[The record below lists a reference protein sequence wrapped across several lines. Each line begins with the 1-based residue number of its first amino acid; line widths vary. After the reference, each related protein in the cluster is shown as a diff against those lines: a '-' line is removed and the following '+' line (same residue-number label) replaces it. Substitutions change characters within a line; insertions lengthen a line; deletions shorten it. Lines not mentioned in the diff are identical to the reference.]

1 MEPVLLFLAV
11 AALSVLASSPAVL
24 RAGRAIRLPEL
35 AASGLLF
42 LVLGA
47 AVGPRGFGALKPELL
62 SDLGPLVALG
72 LGLGGVLTGLNW
84 DARLLLRVPTRA
96 FLAAWVDATL
106 TWIAIALPV
115 APFLR
120 WVGRQTVGASIAGAA
135 LLGAAGAVSSAH
147 FAWRASRAGSLDGSR
162 GLSLA
167 VMATLQDGLALAG
180 LALGIALGIGGGVAA
195 GAQAVWQPLAI
206 GGACGLLLAFFGR
219 STPVRS
225 ELIAVV
231 LGCLGL
237 VSGAA
242 AYLKLSTL
250 LSGAACGALLSWTGG
265 RRAGDVFRMLL
276 KVERPAYSV
285 LLFVV
290 GAHVD
295 PRDPLAWML
304 ALAFVGL
311 RMVGKL
317 MGGRLAAR
325 AAGKALQLPPDP
337 GYALLSQG
345 AIALCIAIELRAM
358 VPGFASQLLIDVTA
372 VGALVNEVLAA
383 VLFRKALGRPAEP
396 SPALQGDAA

>member
-1 MEPVLLFLAV
+1 MQPVFLFLAV

-35 AASGLLF
+35 AASGLPF

-47 AVGPRGFGALKPELL
+47 AVGPRGTGALKPELL
-62 SDLGPLVALG
+62 SDLSPLVALG
-72 LGLGGVLTGLNW
+72 LGLAGMLTGLNW
-84 DARLLLRVPTRA
+84 DARLLLRVPARA

-106 TWIAIALPV
+106 TLLIIAFPI

-120 WVGRQTVGASIAGAA
+120 VVGHQTLGASAAGAA

-147 FAWRASRAGSLDGSR
+147 IAWRASRSGRLDR
-162 GLSLA
+162 ANGLSLA
-167 VMATLQDGLALAG
+167 VMTMLQDGLALAA
-180 LALGIALGIGGGVAA
+180 LALGIAIGIGGGVAA
-195 GAQAVWQPLAI
+195 GAQAIWQPLAI
-206 GGACGLLLAFFGR
+206 GGTCGLLLAFFGR

-250 LSGAACGALLSWTGG
+250 LAGVACGALLAWTGG
-265 RRAGDVFRMLL
+265 RRASDVFRMLL
-276 KVERPAYSV
+276 KVERPAYSL

-290 GAHVD
+290 GAFVD

-311 RMVGKL
+311 RMVGKVL
-317 MGGRLAAR
+317 GGRLAAK
-325 AAGKALQLPPDP
+325 AAGKALQLPSDP

-345 AIALCIAIELRAM
+345 AIGLCIAIELRTM

-372 VGALVNEVLAA
+372 VGALFNEVLAA
-383 VLFRKALGRPAEP
+383 MLFRRSVGPPASAPPEP
-396 SPALQGDAA
+396 QRGAA